1 MHEMK
6 LRYHIQLDVIALCHI
21 IRQTAQ
27 LVLCIGKLQLV
38 HPGRSNL
45 QAMVLLPTIGF
56 DVSAIDLDYLDRVVG
71 TNKGR

>member
-1 MHEMK
+1 MPYNKTNSTARSMH
-6 LRYHIQLDVIALCHI
+6 R
-21 IRQTAQ
+21 
-27 LVLCIGKLQLV
+27 KLQLV